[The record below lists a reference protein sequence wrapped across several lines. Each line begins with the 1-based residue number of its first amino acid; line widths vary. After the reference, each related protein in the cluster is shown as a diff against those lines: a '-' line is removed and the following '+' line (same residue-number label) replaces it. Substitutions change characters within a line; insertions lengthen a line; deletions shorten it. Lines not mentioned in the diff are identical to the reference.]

1 MDQQVYCCPGCGK
14 IEFFQAERNCT
25 SEDGIETSKCP
36 QCEKIHDG
44 DCSYCPFCKYDYCI

>member
-1 MDQQVYCCPGCGK
+1 MDQQVYCSPGCGK